1 MTKRFKRYDP
11 NQSFVLPPDIRDWLP
26 ENHLS
31 FFIND
36 MVDTL
41 DLAEIYD
48 YYERSERGQ
57 PPYNPSMMVK
67 VILYAYCVGKPG
79 SRRIEKALQEEVAF
93 RVLGAGNYPDFRTI
107 SDFRKI
113 HISPLSRLFIQIL
126 KLCRKAGLVD
136 NNIVSLD
143 GTKVQANANMDNNRD
158 YATLCEDEE
167 ELRKRIEA
175 DLRKAIEIDEKEDA
189 LYGRDKRGDEM
200 PDWMSSRKERLARI
214 RKGLEEI
221 EREQKEKRDGYEE
234 KLDERARKEKKSG
247 SKLRGRKPNEVPLI
261 PDDEKKANTTDPESR
276 IMKSSKGFIQGYNVQ
291 TAVDTKHQVVVAY
304 DVVQDRNDYH
314 QLAPM
319 VNRIKENLGKA
330 PNKLTTDAGYWN
342 ESEIRKIQD
351 EIDLFIATN
360 KDWKE
365 RKALRELPT
374 LRGRIPNDLS
384 LKDRMERKLRTLAG
398 RAVYKLRGKT
408 IEPTF
413 GQIKEAR
420 GFRRF
425 LLRGLNKVSGEY
437 GIIVTTGNILK
448 LWRYG
453 SKPAIS

>member
-1 MTKRFKRYDP
+1 MTKKYKQYNP
-11 NQSFVLPPDIRDWLP
+11 NQSFLLPPDIRDWLP

-31 FFIND
+31 FSIND
-36 MVDTL
+36 TVDTL
-41 DLAEIYD
+41 DLSEIYN

-79 SRRIEKALQEEVAF
+79 SRRVEKALAEDVAF
-93 RVLGAGNYPDFRTI
+93 RILGAGNYPDFRTI
-107 SDFRKI
+107 SDFRKL
-113 HISPLSRLFIQIL
+113 HITALSGLFIQIL

-143 GTKVQANANMDNNRD
+143 GTKVQANANLDKNRD
-158 YATLCEDEE
+158 YETLSKDEE

-214 RKGLEEI
+214 RKAIEEI
-221 EREQKEKRDGYEE
+221 EREQKEKNDGYEE
-234 KLDERARKEKKSG
+234 KLDDRARKEKKTG

-261 PDDEKKANTTDPESR
+261 PDDDKKANTTDPESR
-276 IMKSSKGFIQGYNVQ
+276 IMKSSKGFVQGYNAQV
-291 TAVDTKHQVVVAY
+291 AVDTKHQVVVAY
-304 DVVQDRNDYH
+304 DVVQDRNDSH
-314 QLAPM
+314 QLVPM
-319 VNRIKENLGKA
+319 ANKIKENLGKA
-330 PNKLTTDAGYWN
+330 PKKMTTDAGYWN

-351 EIDLFIATN
+351 KIELFIATN

-374 LRGRIPNDLS
+374 PKGRIPENMS

-398 RAVYKLRGKT
+398 RLDDRADPGDGRALCKRALAAAGVG
-408 IEPTF
+408 
-413 GQIKEAR
+413 AR
-420 GFRRF
+420 QHD
-425 LLRGLNKVSGEY
+425 LHL
-437 GIIVTTGNILK
+437 ID
-448 LWRYG
+448 
-453 SKPAIS
+453 PAERAYRAGRSDRQHG

>member
-1 MTKRFKRYDP
+1 MTKKYKQYNP
-11 NQSFVLPPDIRDWLP
+11 NQSFLLPPDIRDWLP

-36 MVDTL
+36 TVDTL
-41 DLAEIYD
+41 DLSEIYN
-48 YYERSERGQ
+48 YYESSERGQ

-79 SRRIEKALQEEVAF
+79 SRRIEKALMEEVAF
-93 RVLGAGNYPDFRTI
+93 RILGAGNHPDFRTI
-107 SDFRKI
+107 SDFRKL
-113 HISPLSRLFIQIL
+113 HITALSGLFIQIL

-143 GTKVQANANMDNNRD
+143 GTKVQANANLDKNRD
-158 YATLCEDEE
+158 YETLSKDEE

-200 PDWMSSRKERLARI
+200 PDWMSSKKERLARI
-214 RKGLEEI
+214 RKAMEEI
-221 EREQKEKRDGYEE
+221 EREQKEKHDGYEE
-234 KLDERARKEKKSG
+234 KLDDRARKEKKSG

-261 PDDEKKANTTDPESR
+261 PDDDKKANTTDPESR
-276 IMKSSKGFIQGYNVQ
+276 IMKSSKGFVQGYNAQV
-291 TAVDTKHQVVVAY
+291 AVDTKHQVVVAY
-304 DVVQDRNDYH
+304 DVVQDRNDSH
-314 QLAPM
+314 QLVPM
-319 VNRIKENLGKA
+319 ANKIKENLGKA
-330 PNKLTTDAGYWN
+330 PKKMTTDAGYWN

-351 EIDLFIATN
+351 KIELFIATN

-374 LRGRIPNDLS
+374 PKGRIPENMS

-425 LLRGLNKVSGEY
+425 LLRGLRKVTGEY
-437 GIIVTTGNILK
+437 GLIVTTANILK

-453 SKPAIS
+453 PKPATG

>member
-1 MTKRFKRYDP
+1 MTKKYRQYNP
-11 NQSFVLPPDIRDWLP
+11 NQSYLLPPDIRDWLP

-36 MVDTL
+36 TVDTL
-41 DLAEIYD
+41 DLSNIYN
-48 YYERSERGQ
+48 YYESSERGQ

-79 SRRIEKALQEEVAF
+79 SRRIEKALVEEVAF
-93 RVLGAGNYPDFRTI
+93 RILGAGNYPDFRTI

-113 HISPLSRLFIQIL
+113 HITALSGLFIQIL

-158 YATLCEDEE
+158 YETLSKDEE

-200 PDWMSSRKERLARI
+200 PDWMSSKKERLARI
-214 RKGLEEI
+214 RKAMEEI
-221 EREQKEKRDGYEE
+221 EREQKEKHDGYEE
-234 KLDERARKEKKSG
+234 KLDERARKEKKAG
-247 SKLRGRKPNEVPLI
+247 SKLRGRKPDEVPLI
-261 PDDEKKANTTDPESR
+261 PDDDKKANTTDPESR
-276 IMKSSKGFIQGYNVQ
+276 IMKSSKGFVQGYNAQV
-291 TAVDTKHQVVVAY
+291 AVDTKHQVVVAY
-304 DVVQDRNDYH
+304 DVVQDRNDSH
-314 QLAPM
+314 QLVPM
-319 VNRIKENLGKA
+319 ANKIKKNLGKA
-330 PNKLTTDAGYWN
+330 PKKMTTDAGYWN

-351 EIDLFIATN
+351 EIELFIATN

-374 LRGRIPNDLS
+374 PKGRIPENMS

-425 LLRGLNKVSGEY
+425 LLRGLRKVTGEY
-437 GIIVTTGNILK
+437 GLIVTTANILK

-453 SKPAIS
+453 PKPATG

>member
-1 MTKRFKRYDP
+1 MTKKYRTYAP
-11 NQSFVLPPDIRDWLP
+11 NQSFILPPDIRDWLP

-36 MVDTL
+36 TVDTL
-41 DLAEIYD
+41 DLSEIYD

-67 VILYAYCVGKPG
+67 VLLYAYCVGKPG
-79 SRRIEKALQEEVAF
+79 SRRIEKALVEEVAF
-93 RVLGAGNYPDFRTI
+93 RILGAGNYPDFRTI

-113 HISPLSRLFIQIL
+113 HITALSRLFIQIL

-136 NNIVSLD
+136 LSVVSLD
-143 GTKVQANANMDNNRD
+143 GTKVQANASLDNNRD
-158 YATLCEDEE
+158 YETLCENEE
-167 ELRKRIEA
+167 ELRKLIEKG
-175 DLRKAIEIDEKEDA
+175 LRKAIEIDDKEDE
-189 LYGRDKRGDEM
+189 LYGKDKRGDEK
-200 PDWMSSRKERLARI
+200 PEWMSNKKERLARI
-214 RKGLEEI
+214 RKALEEI
-221 EREQKEKRDGYEE
+221 EREQREKHEGYEE
-234 KLDERARKEKKSG
+234 KIDKRAQKEKKSG
-247 SKLRGRKPNEVPLI
+247 SKLRGRKPKEVPLI

-276 IMKSSKGFIQGYNVQ
+276 MMKSSKGFVQGYNVQ
-291 TAVDTKHQVVVAY
+291 AAVDTKYQIIVAH

-314 QLAPM
+314 QLVPM
-319 VNRIKENLGKA
+319 AKRIKENLGRI
-330 PNKLTTDAGYWN
+330 PDKLTADAGYWY
-342 ESEIRKIQD
+342 EREIRKIMD
-351 EIDLFIATN
+351 AIDLFIATT

-374 LRGRIPNDLS
+374 PRGRIPKNIS

-408 IEPTF
+408 IEPPF
-413 GQIKEAR
+413 GQVKEAR

-425 LLRGLNKVSGEY
+425 LLRGLEKVRGEF
-437 GIIVTTGNILK
+437 GLIATTGNILK

-453 SKPAIS
+453 GKPAIG

>member
-1 MTKRFKRYDP
+1 MTKKYKQYNP
-11 NQSFVLPPDIRDWLP
+11 NQSFLLPPDIRDWLP

-36 MVDTL
+36 TVDTL
-41 DLAEIYD
+41 DLSEIYN
-48 YYERSERGQ
+48 YYESSERGQ

-79 SRRIEKALQEEVAF
+79 SRRIEKALVEEVAF
-93 RVLGAGNYPDFRTI
+93 RILGAGNHPDFRTI
-107 SDFRKI
+107 SDFRKL
-113 HISPLSRLFIQIL
+113 HITALSGLFIQIL

-136 NNIVSLD
+136 NKIVSLD
-143 GTKVQANANMDNNRD
+143 GTKVQANANLDKNRD
-158 YATLCEDEE
+158 YETLSKDEE

-200 PDWMSSRKERLARI
+200 PDWMSSKKERLARI
-214 RKGLEEI
+214 RKAMEEI
-221 EREQKEKRDGYEE
+221 EREQKEKHDGYEE
-234 KLDERARKEKKSG
+234 KLDDRARKEKKAG

-261 PDDEKKANTTDPESR
+261 PDDDKKANTTDPESR
-276 IMKSSKGFIQGYNVQ
+276 IMKSSKGFVQGYNAQV
-291 TAVDTKHQVVVAY
+291 AVDTKHQVVVAY
-304 DVVQDRNDYH
+304 DVVQDRNDSH
-314 QLAPM
+314 QLVPM
-319 VNRIKENLGKA
+319 ANKIKENLGKA
-330 PNKLTTDAGYWN
+330 PKKMTTDAGYWN

-351 EIDLFIATN
+351 KIELFIATN

-374 LRGRIPNDLS
+374 PKGRIPENMS

-425 LLRGLNKVSGEY
+425 LLRGLRKVTGEY
-437 GIIVTTGNILK
+437 SLIVTTANILK

-453 SKPAIS
+453 PKPATG